1 MSEADDVTGREGR
14 RDRGP
19 RRTWLA
25 AAAVVVVALVV
36 VGGAAAYLV
45 AARGAPAPS
54 APRFVEET
62 ASAGIAHTFD
72 GGLEYLTGGGV
83 AVFDCD
89 GDGRPDVYLAGGE
102 HPAALYRNDSAAGGA
117 LRFTEVAGSGTELDA
132 VTGAYPLDVD
142 ADGLT
147 DLAVLRVG
155 QSMLFRGLG
164 DCRFEPANEAWGVSP
179 PPAWTTAFSATW
191 EGDAARPTMAFGN
204 YVALDAAGKV
214 GSGCADNELYRPDAS
229 GTRYGPAILLSPGY
243 CTLSILFSDWD
254 RSGRRD
260 LRVTNDRHYYAVGND
275 QLWRVA
281 PGEAPREYTAADGW
295 VPMQI
300 WGMGIASQDLTGD
313 GLPEVYLTSQG
324 DNKLQALVGGAA
336 RPAYG
341 DIALSRGVTASQPFT
356 GGDAL
361 PSTAWHPEF
370 EDVNN
375 DGLMD
380 LFVSKGNV
388 GEVPD
393 YARRDPSNLFIG
405 QPDGT
410 FVEGAEAAGIVS
422 FDKGRGAA
430 LADFNADG
438 LLDLIEANLGAPVRL
453 WRNVGAGTIDA
464 PAAMGNWL
472 AVRLRQPGGNRD
484 AIGAIIES
492 KVGDAITRRETS
504 VGGGHIGGQLGWTH
518 LGLGPATET
527 QVRVTWPDG
536 EVGPWMPIGANQFVD
551 IERGAAGPTPATPPG
566 S

>member
-1 MSEADDVTGREGR
+1 MSEAQDVTGGDGR
-14 RDRGP
+14 RERAS
-19 RRTWLA
+19 RRTLLA
-25 AAAVVVVALVV
+25 AATVVVVALVV
-36 VGGAAAYLV
+36 VGGVSAFVV
-45 AARGAPAPS
+45 ASGAPRTPV

-62 ASAGIAHTFD
+62 ATAGIDHTFD
-72 GGLEYLTGGGV
+72 GGLKYFTGGGV
-83 AVFDCD
+83 AVLDCD

-102 HPAALYRNDSAAGGA
+102 HPAGLYRNETAVSGP
-117 LRFTEVAGSGTELDA
+117 LRFTQVPDSGTELSA

-142 ADGLT
+142 ADGFD

-155 QSMLFRGLG
+155 QSMLLRGLG

-191 EGDAARPTMAFGN
+191 EGAAVRPTMAFGN
-204 YVALDAAGKV
+204 YVALDAAGEV
-214 GSGCADNELYRPDAS
+214 ASGCADSELFRPDAT
-229 GTRYGPAILLSPGY
+229 GTGYGPAIPLAPGY

-254 RSGRRD
+254 GSGRRD
-260 LRVTNDRHYYAVGND
+260 LRVTNDRHYYATGND

-281 PGEAPREYTAADGW
+281 PGEPPREYTAADGW

-300 WGMGIASQDLTGD
+300 WGMGIASHDLTGD
-313 GLPEVYLTSQG
+313 GLPEVYLTSQA
-324 DNKLQALVGGAA
+324 DNKLQTLAEGPS
-336 RPAYG
+336 RPVYG
-341 DIALSRGVTASQPFT
+341 DIALRRGVTASQPFT
-356 GGDAL
+356 GGDVL

-370 EDVNN
+370 QDVNN

-388 GEVPD
+388 DEMPD

-410 FVEGAEAAGIVS
+410 FLEGAEAAGIVS

-430 LADFNADG
+430 LTDFNADG

-453 WRNVGAGTIDA
+453 WRNVGTGTIDA
-464 PAAMGNWL
+464 PVPMGNWL
-472 AVRLRQPGGNRD
+472 AVRLGQPGGNRD

-492 KVGDAITRRETS
+492 RVGEAVTRRETS

-518 LGLGPATET
+518 VGLGPATEA

-536 EVGPWMPIGANQFVD
+536 EVGPWMTIAANQFVD
-551 IERGAAGPTPATPPG
+551 IERGAPVPAPAMPPG

>member
-1 MSEADDVTGREGR
+1 MSEADGVTGREGR
-14 RDRGP
+14 RDRGT

-25 AAAVVVVALVV
+25 VAVLAVVALVAV
-36 VGGAAAYLV
+36 GGGAAFLV
-45 AARGAPAPS
+45 ASRSAPAPG

-72 GGLEYLTGGGV
+72 GGLTYQTGGGV

-89 GDGRPDVYLAGGE
+89 GDRRPDVYLAGGE
-102 HPAALYRNDSAAGGA
+102 HPAALYRNETAVGGA

-132 VTGAYPLDVD
+132 ATGAYPLDVD

-155 QSMLFRGLG
+155 QSMLLRGLG
-164 DCRFEPANEAWGVSP
+164 DCRFEPANEAWDVSP

-191 EGDAARPTMAFGN
+191 EGEATRPTMAFGN
-204 YVALDAAGKV
+204 YVALDAAGEV
-214 GSGCADNELYRPDAS
+214 ASGCADNVLYRPDAS
-229 GTRYGPAILLSPGY
+229 GAGYGPPLALAPGY

-254 RSGRRD
+254 GSGRRD
-260 LRVTNDRHYYAVGND
+260 LRVTNDRHYYATGND

-295 VPMQI
+295 IPMQI

-313 GLPEVYLTSQG
+313 GLPEVYLTSQA
-324 DNKLQALVGGAA
+324 DNKLQALAEGPS
-336 RPAYG
+336 RPVYG
-341 DIALSRGVTASQPFT
+341 DIALRRGVTASQPFT
-356 GGDAL
+356 GGDVL

-370 EDVNN
+370 RDVNN

-388 GEVPD
+388 DDMPD

-410 FVEGAEAAGIVS
+410 FLEGAEAAGIVS

-430 LADFNADG
+430 LTDFNADG

-453 WRNVGAGTIDA
+453 WRNMGAGSIDA
-464 PAAMGNWL
+464 PAPMGNWL
-472 AVRLRQPGGNRD
+472 ALRLRQPGGNRD

-492 KVGDAITRRETS
+492 RVGDAVTRRETS

-518 LGLGPATET
+518 LGLGPATEA

-536 EVGPWMPIGANQFVD
+536 EAGPWMTITANQFLD
-551 IERGAAGPTPATPPG
+551 IERGAAGPTPARPPG